1 MTCRLFFRQRG
12 LTVVDCAVTL
22 AIVSILAGSA
32 APMAQQVRS
41 RWHLEG
47 AAAQLETQLQFAR
60 SEAVSRHK
68 PVRVSFASNAS
79 QSCYV
84 VHTGKTGECDCT
96 QPGPSVCPQGVEQ
109 LALTR
114 YTQAGTVQL
123 SATAK
128 DIGFDGDTGT
138 VTPTTSVTLANVH
151 GQALKVVVNVVGR
164 VRSCSPSKT
173 VVGHPAC

>member
-1 MTCRLFFRQRG
+1 MTSRPLSRQRG
-12 LTVVDCAVTL
+12 LTAVDCAITV
-22 AIVSILAGSA
+22 AIASILAGSA
-32 APMAQQVRS
+32 APMAQQMRA

-60 SEAVSRHK
+60 SEAVMHRK
-68 PVRVSFASNAS
+68 PVRVSFASDAT

-84 VHTGKTGECDCT
+84 VHTGKVGACDCT
-96 QPGPSVCPQGVEQ
+96 APGPTVCPQGVEQ

-114 YTQAGTVQL
+114 YAHAGTVQMN
-123 SATAK
+123 ATAD

-138 VTPTTSVTLANVH
+138 VTPTTSVTLANAQ

-173 VVGHPAC
+173 VAGHPAC

>member
-1 MTCRLFFRQRG
+1 MNYRPLSCQRG
-12 LTVVDCAVTL
+12 LTAVDCAVAL
-22 AIVSILAGSA
+22 AIVSIVAGSA
-32 APMAQQVRS
+32 APMAQQVRA

-47 AAAQLETQLQFAR
+47 AAAQLETQLQLAR
-60 SEAVSRHK
+60 SEAVSRRK
-68 PVRVSFASNAS
+68 PMRVSFASDAA

-84 VHTGKTGECDCT
+84 VHAGKAGECDCT
-96 QPGPSVCPQGVEQ
+96 QPGPSACPQGVEQ

-114 YTQAGTVQL
+114 YTQAGTVQIN
-123 SATAK
+123 ATAN
-128 DIGFDGDTGT
+128 DVGFDGDTGT
-138 VTPTTSVTLANVH
+138 VTPTTSVTLANAQ